1 MGGQKLW
8 PMKIGSIRFF
18 FLLLVDGQRWSL
30 RNFHCAN
37 VDESAEKRNTAAF
50 SIFSLSFIS
59 LEGGKKGVR
68 DPRNVHVLRGI
79 PLMHN
84 LFHHFNVK
92 RFTRVSRSHLLYT
105 PCLNHRWPSEIRL
118 QEMAW
123 RGIGED
129 SASSPMY
136 DEANWTSR
144 YIQHLA
150 FSLSDFFPFFSF
162 SSLFFFSLSFFFSL
176 LGIIIY
182 LIFSGSNPF
191 FPFFL
196 LKGRNAIHEHRWYKI
211 WHVHDLDTGFFLFL
225 SFFFN
230 LFVKIANK

>member
-129 SASSPMY
+129 SASSPMPTTRQI
-136 DEANWTSR
+136 E
-144 YIQHLA
+144 HLA
-150 FSLSDFFPFFSF
+150 
-162 SSLFFFSLSFFFSL
+162 
-176 LGIIIY
+176 IY
-182 LIFSGSNPF
+182 NILPSPWVIF

-196 LKGRNAIHEHRWYKI
+196 SLP
-211 WHVHDLDTGFFLFL
+211 FSFFPFLFFFSPSRYYYIFNFFWIE
-225 SFFFN
+225 SFFSF
-230 LFVKIANK
+230 LSLKRQERHTRTSMV